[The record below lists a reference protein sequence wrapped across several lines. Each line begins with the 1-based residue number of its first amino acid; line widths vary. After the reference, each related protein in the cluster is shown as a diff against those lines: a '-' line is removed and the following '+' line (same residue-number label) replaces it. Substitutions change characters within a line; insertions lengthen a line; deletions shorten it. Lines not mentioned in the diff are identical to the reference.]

1 MKIKLPKS
9 LLKKL
14 KMKNVSKTTL
24 VFNVL
29 AILIVV
35 NFLASF
41 FPVRIDLTE
50 NKAFTLSGVTKKTVK
65 SLDDLTTIKV
75 FLSENLPARLLP
87 IKQKIKDTLGEY
99 EKIAGGKLRITY
111 TDPKNNQELVSQAE
125 NLGIPQLRF
134 SDVQNDKYSV
144 STGFLGM
151 AILFGDK
158 KEAIETVTESTNL
171 EHDITSAIKKLS
183 EKNAPKI
190 GITSG
195 HGEADQNK
203 VSLLQPLIEKDLST
217 SEVAISDKDDQSFI
231 DESISTLLM
240 VNPTQ
245 KFSNRALLT
254 IDQFLMKGGSLVL
267 LLDPI
272 NVSGNLQPN
281 NNSTNIGD
289 LIQNYGLKVNND
301 IVLSADNEVAN
312 FSTGY
317 TAFVTPYP
325 FWVRILPSGFN
336 QSYSATSNIDTAVFP
351 WVSSITTDK
360 NKAGAATITELIKTT
375 PRSFVQ
381 SGNINL
387 DPSREQ
393 NPKKED
399 LKEFTVAAMVSGKLE
414 SALRSSEELKK
425 TLRQGE
431 KSLEQSSKD
440 ARIIVFSDSDFISDY
455 FIRRYN
461 GNAALLLNSVESVSS
476 DTSLSEIRNK
486 GSNFKPLR
494 ELSDSLKALTKW
506 SNIIGLPIL
515 ITIIGLIKFLLR
527 SR

>member
-1 MKIKLPKS
+1 
-9 LLKKL
+9 
-14 KMKNVSKTTL
+14 MKNVSKTTL

-29 AILIVV
+29 GILIIV
-35 NFLASF
+35 NVLASF
-41 FPVRIDLTE
+41 FPVRMDLTE

-65 SLDDLTTIKV
+65 SLDDLITIKV

-111 TDPKNNQELVSQAE
+111 TDPKNNQELISQAE
-125 NLGIPQLRF
+125 SLGIPQLRF

-151 AILFGDK
+151 AILFGDR
-158 KEAIETVTESTNL
+158 KEAIETVSENTNL
-171 EHDITSAIKKLS
+171 EHDVTSAIKKLS
-183 EKNAPKI
+183 EKNAAKI

-195 HGEADQNK
+195 HGESDQTK
-203 VSLLQPLIEKDLST
+203 VSYLRPLLEKDLST
-217 SEVAISDKDDQSFI
+217 TEVAISDKDDQSFI
-231 DESISTLLM
+231 DESVSTLLLI
-240 VNPTQ
+240 NPTQ
-245 KFSNRALLT
+245 KFSDRALLT

-272 NVSGNLQPN
+272 NVSGNLQPSAN
-281 NNSTNIGD
+281 ATNIGE
-289 LIQNYGLKVNND
+289 LIQNYGIKVNND
-301 IVLSADNEVAN
+301 LVLSADNEVAN

-317 TAFVTPYP
+317 TAFITPYP
-325 FWVRILPSGFN
+325 FWVRILAAGFN
-336 QSYSATSNIDTAVFP
+336 QSYSATSNIDTTVFP

-360 NKAGAATITELIKTT
+360 NRAGTATITELIKTS
-375 PRSFVQ
+375 PRSFLQ
-381 SGNINL
+381 TGSINL
-387 DPSREQ
+387 DPSREV
-393 NPKKED
+393 NPKEED
-399 LKEFTVAAMVSGKLE
+399 LKEFTVAALVSGKLG
-414 SALRSSEELKK
+414 SAVRSSEEIKK
-425 TLRQGE
+425 TIRKGE
-431 KSLEQSSKD
+431 TLLEQGSKD
-440 ARIIVFSDSDFISDY
+440 ARIIVFADSDFVTDY

-461 GNAALLLNSVESVSS
+461 GNAALLLNTVESVSS

-494 ELSDSLKALTKW
+494 ELSDSMKALTKW

-515 ITIIGLIKFLLR
+515 ISIVGLIRFLLR